1 MEQKMKIGKRYVARD
16 SFLIFGS
23 PAIGEDEIAE
33 VVKVLRSGWIGTG
46 PKAAEFERNFGV
58 YKKADHAVAV
68 NSCTAALH
76 LSFLVAGLN
85 PGDEVITTA
94 NTFAS
99 TVNTIIHAGATPVL
113 VDMEPA
119 SGNIDAGKIEAAIT
133 PKTRAICP
141 VHYAGLPC
149 EMDGIE
155 KIAQKFGLLI
165 IEDCA
170 HAIETLHRGRPVG
183 TIGDFGCF
191 SFYATKNV
199 VTGEGGMI
207 TTKTEAHADRL
218 KMLALHGMSKDAWKR
233 FGDSGYQHYQVL
245 EAGFK
250 YNMTDMQAAL
260 GIHQLAR
267 VEKNWL
273 RRKQIWET
281 YSARLKRL
289 PLGLP
294 AAAGPSDRHAFHL
307 FPVRVNASKAGLTRD
322 EFLNEMTARKIGV
335 GVHYLS
341 IPEHPYYQKKF
352 GWKADDYPEAKAFG
366 RETVSLPI
374 SAKLTD
380 DDVED
385 VILAIENIL
394 GL

>member
-1 MEQKMKIGKRYVARD
+1 MKTDRAYVTRD
-16 SFLIFGS
+16 SFLVFGS
-23 PAIGEDEIAE
+23 PAIGEEEISE
-33 VVKVLRSGWIGTG
+33 VVNVLRSGWIGTG
-46 PKAAEFERNFGV
+46 PKAAEFERNFCT
-58 YKKADHAVAV
+58 YKHANYAVAV

-76 LSFLVAGLN
+76 LSFVVSGLK

-94 NTFAS
+94 NTFCS
-99 TVNTIIHAGATPVL
+99 TVNTIVHSGATPVL
-113 VDMEPA
+113 VDIDPA
-119 SGNIDAGKIEAAIT
+119 SANLDVGKIERAIT
-133 PKTRAICP
+133 PRTRAICP
-141 VHYAGLPC
+141 VHFAGLPC
-149 EMDGIE
+149 EMDEIE
-155 KIAQKFGLLI
+155 RIAQKHGLSI

-170 HAIETLHRGRPVG
+170 HAIETLYRGKPVG

-207 TTKTEAHADRL
+207 TAKKEQHADRL
-218 KMLALHGMSKDAWKR
+218 KMLALHGMTKDAWKR
-233 FGDSGYQHYQVL
+233 FGDSGYQHYQVV

-250 YNMTDMQAAL
+250 YNMPDIQAAL

-267 VEKNWL
+267 VERNWL

-281 YSARLKRL
+281 YAMRLKHL

-294 AAAGPSDRHAFHL
+294 AAARQSDRHAFHL
-307 FPVRVNASKAGLTRD
+307 FSIRVGASKAGLTRD
-322 EFLNEMTARKIGV
+322 EFLNEMTIRKIGV

-341 IPEHPYYQKKF
+341 IPEHPYYQEQF
-352 GWKADDYPEAKAFG
+352 GWKAEDYPEAKAYG
-366 RETVSLPI
+366 RETVSLPL

-385 VILAIENIL
+385 VILAIEDIL
-394 GL
+394 DS